1 MDSASILGLVIFATT
16 AAFTPGPNNVMLTSS
31 GATFGFRRTLPHILG
46 IAAGIGCLSIA
57 GGFGLAG
64 LLAAVPQ
71 LHLLMKGA
79 AILFLGYLAWRIGT
93 AGRADSNKS
102 GRPLTFMQAAAFQ
115 MVNPKGV
122 TLLASAIIAYS
133 TGVENIVSDLTVMV
147 PIFVLA
153 SLGSACTWCLF
164 GALIGRLLKEDSSLR
179 KFNIAMAM
187 LLVAS
192 MAPIFLG

>member
-1 MDSASILGLVIFATT
+1 MYSASILGLVIFATT

-79 AILFLGYLAWRIGT
+79 AILFLGYLAWRIST

-133 TGVENIVSDLTVMV
+133 TGVENIMSDLTVMV
-147 PIFVLA
+147 PIFVVA
-153 SLGSACTWCLF
+153 SLSSACTWCLF

>member
-1 MDSASILGLVIFATT
+1 
-16 AAFTPGPNNVMLTSS
+16 
-31 GATFGFRRTLPHILG
+31 
-46 IAAGIGCLSIA
+46 
-57 GGFGLAG
+57 
-64 LLAAVPQ
+64 
-71 LHLLMKGA
+71 
-79 AILFLGYLAWRIGT
+79 
-93 AGRADSNKS
+93 
-102 GRPLTFMQAAAFQ
+102 
-115 MVNPKGV
+115 
-122 TLLASAIIAYS
+122 
-133 TGVENIVSDLTVMV
+133 MV